1 MPCIPRMPVFLRVMC
16 RMGLEVPWLL
26 EHEERPS
33 GFDVLKAL
41 VQSKEWSYESNFW
54 IWILKS
60 VLTLWILYS
69 LGLGR
74 VRENASWSNYF
85 SGSRTNG
92 KGWKRNNCYQKD
104 LCSCFCSII
113 GGMGLELSS
122 ITINYLAVL
131 KTFCVHVL
139 CNLYNLS
146 SLTEMKLFQWRHAV
160 FVLNCWLQPSP
171 RAAPIISWSF
181 ASELKVNGDRSS
193 PWTSLDFV
201 PDGKVENEVFG
212 GKENKK
218 SL

>member
-1 MPCIPRMPVFLRVMC
+1 M
-16 RMGLEVPWLL
+16 
-26 EHEERPS
+26 
-33 GFDVLKAL
+33 KAL
-41 VQSKEWSYESNFW
+41 FCTLWTWSYESNFGFEFW
-54 IWILKS
+54 NQFW
-60 VLTLWILYS
+60 LY
-69 LGLGR
+69 GYHT
-74 VRENASWSNYF
+74 VWV
-85 SGSRTNG
+85 NG

-146 SLTEMKLFQWRHAV
+146 SLTEMKLFQWRRLV

-193 PWTSLDFV
+193 PWNSLDFFWTEKLKMRFLAARK
-201 PDGKVENEVFG
+201 P
-212 GKENKK
+212 K
-218 SL
+218 SHCKC

>member
-1 MPCIPRMPVFLRVMC
+1 MVCSV
-16 RMGLEVPWLL
+16 
-26 EHEERPS
+26 
-33 GFDVLKAL
+33 KAL
-41 VQSKEWSYESNFW
+41 FCILWTWSYESNFW

-60 VLTLWILYS
+60 VLTLWISYS

-74 VRENASWSNYF
+74 VRENASSSNYF

-104 LCSCFCSII
+104 LCICFCSII
-113 GGMGLELSS
+113 GGMGLELSP

-146 SLTEMKLFQWRHAV
+146 SLTEMKLFQWRRLV

-193 PWTSLDFV
+193 PWTSLDFFWTE
-201 PDGKVENEVFG
+201 KLKMRFLAFG